1 MKNLLLGVLLLVSSL
16 GFSQNIDE
24 ILRPYIEKDTIL
36 VFSTKNVSSG
46 VVIFKQDCRFLVT
59 KKGITYTMTNKK
71 QIDKLS
77 KYANGVDISKILLLD
92 IEFTNST
99 FVTLD
104 VNSLILIEGDNQR
117 VAVRVTIA
125 KNYNNDYILKYEI
138 KDKFSG
144 VISTMMYY

>member
-1 MKNLLLGVLLLVSSL
+1 MRKLILGALLLLSTLS
-16 GFSQNIDE
+16 FSQNIDE
-24 ILRPYIEKDTIL
+24 ILKPYTEKDTIL

-46 VVIFKQDCRFLVT
+46 VEIFKQDCRFLVT

-77 KYANGVDISKILLLD
+77 KYANGVDISKTLLLD
-92 IEFTNST
+92 IEFTNSI

-104 VNSLILIEGDNQR
+104 PSSLILIEGDNQR
-117 VAVRVTIA
+117 VAVRVTIT
-125 KNYNNDYILKYEI
+125 KNYKNDYVLTYEI

-144 VISTMMYY
+144 IISTIMYY